1 MYNTTFLA
9 NSVATNGNVA
19 TRILSCFAMR
29 YSTSSSYTRTLFP
42 SSFLLSGNS
51 LGKTQH
57 GYIVRRGVRWPVVS
71 NNNMAKRKKQHDRF
85 FATFCVAQQ
94 LTTTAKGTFISKARS
109 IIASV
114 A

>member
-9 NSVATNGNVA
+9 NSVATNGSVA
-19 TRILSCFAMR
+19 TRILPCFATR

-57 GYIVRRGVRWPVVS
+57 GYNIVRAG
-71 NNNMAKRKKQHDRF
+71 
-85 FATFCVAQQ
+85 CVA
-94 LTTTAKGTFISKARS
+94 AGR
-109 IIASV
+109 
-114 A
+114 